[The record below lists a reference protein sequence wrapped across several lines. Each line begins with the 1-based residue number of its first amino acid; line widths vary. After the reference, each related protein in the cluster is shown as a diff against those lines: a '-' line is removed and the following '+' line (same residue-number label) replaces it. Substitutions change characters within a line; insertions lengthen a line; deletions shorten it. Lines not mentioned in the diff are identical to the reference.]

1 LQKLKCKLIIT
12 LLGQKKNEMINI
24 GLLLYTKYGVA
35 LVIIGV
41 MLLVA
46 MMGAIILTLRQT
58 TLLKKQS
65 ISLQSV
71 RYTN

>member
-1 LQKLKCKLIIT
+1 LQKLKCKRIII

-35 LVIIGV
+35 LLIIGV

>member
-1 LQKLKCKLIIT
+1 
-12 LLGQKKNEMINI
+12 MVNI
-24 GLLLYTKYGVA
+24 GLLLYTKYGMG

-58 TLLKKQS
+58 TLLKRQS
-65 ISLQSV
+65 SFSQAS
-71 RYTN
+71 RYQV